1 MNRLISHNAKKCA
14 KSIRFPCTSKNKGM
28 SSLSF
33 LSPSLNYEL
42 SDTFYSKSISSSS
55 SHNNHQSAIGQ
66 LFFNAASIHQIIID
80 YMNIYNNNDNID
92 DISNDNLDNLD
103 DNSGI
108 WYSSTMKKRRIKM
121 NKHKLKKRRKLRRF
135 NTKKSRQ

>member
-1 MNRLISHNAKKCA
+1 
-14 KSIRFPCTSKNKGM
+14 M

-42 SDTFYSKSISSSS
+42 SDTFYSNSISSSS
-55 SHNNHQSAIGQ
+55 SHNNHQSVIGQ

-92 DISNDNLDNLD
+92 DISNDNLDNLDNFDNLDNLD